1 MEGPTPVSA
10 LIHAATLVVSG
21 VFLIIRC
28 SILFENSE
36 SILIIVSVVGS
47 LTSFFAASVGL
58 FQNDLKRVIAYSTCS
73 QLGYMIF
80 ISGLSHY
87 SVSMFHLANHA
98 VFKALLFLSAGCVIH
113 GLSDEQDLRKM
124 GGLLHLFPV
133 SSVMILIGSL
143 ALIGTPFLT
152 GFYSKDCIL
161 ELAYAKHSGVGNFC
175 YFLGCSAAF
184 CTSFYSFRLFFLTF
198 VNPTNTFKRYIE
210 SAHEASMPMVFPLII
225 LGLGAIFYGYLTR
238 DLIIGLGSPYFNL
251 IHTNFYNFNLIDSEF
266 LPSFI
271 KNVPFIFTVIGAFFS
286 LLLINCFNVNKEYV
300 MTQKLRARLIYIF
313 LNKKWHFD
321 QLVNEIIILNAMNF
335 GYGSTFQAIDKGLIE
350 KIGPS
355 GFSIS
360 LFTGS
365 SNLITRFSFGF
376 MLDGVFYII
385 CFAFAFVS
393 LFFINSLGLMSFFN
407 TQFFLLLF
415 AVILLLTTNPKTY
428 STL

>member
-161 ELAYAKHSGVGNFC
+161 ELAYAKHSGVGNFLL
-175 YFLGCSAAF
+175 F
-184 CTSFYSFRLFFLTF
+184 FRLFGRFL
-198 VNPTNTFKRYIE
+198 Y
-210 SAHEASMPMVFPLII
+210 II
-225 LGLGAIFYGYLTR
+225 L
-238 DLIIGLGSPYFNL
+238 
-251 IHTNFYNFNLIDSEF
+251 
-266 LPSFI
+266 
-271 KNVPFIFTVIGAFFS
+271 FFS
-286 LLLINCFNVNKEYV
+286 F
-300 MTQKLRARLIYIF
+300 IF
-313 LNKKWHFD
+313 LN
-321 QLVNEIIILNAMNF
+321 
-335 GYGSTFQAIDKGLIE
+335 
-350 KIGPS
+350 
-355 GFSIS
+355 
-360 LFTGS
+360 
-365 SNLITRFSFGF
+365 
-376 MLDGVFYII
+376 I
-385 CFAFAFVS
+385 CKPYKY
-393 LFFINSLGLMSFFN
+393 L
-407 TQFFLLLF
+407 
-415 AVILLLTTNPKTY
+415 
-428 STL
+428 